1 MKNIVALCSAVVCG
15 SGQFM
20 NKQYIKGLFF
30 FFFQAVFWFVELST
44 GTLNV
49 ITGNYPNKEVPGA
62 FFREAGYFLS
72 GFWGL
77 ITLGNTPRANTKQV
91 VYDHSVSLMIN
102 GLITLVLFLIFLFI
116 YIWGIRDAY
125 KTRKQIE
132 NGIVKSSKEYLNSLW
147 EDAFEYIMI
156 TPATILVMFVSM
168 IPIMFA
174 FLTSFTN
181 YNTTNIPPKNL
192 VEWVGFQTYVDVLTI
207 PIWGKTFVGV
217 FIWTV
222 IWAFAATLT
231 SYALGLFQAVLINNK
246 FVKAKRFWRSIY
258 ILPWAIPSFV
268 SLLVFRTMLNING
281 PINTILMNAGIT
293 DEKIGFLTDPTAARI
308 TLIVVNL
315 WLGFPY
321 FMALTSG
328 VLNTISEEIYEAADL
343 DGANGV
349 QKFSAITLPM
359 AIQATAPLIV
369 MSITFNFNNFGFIYF
384 LTDGGPANPAYQMA
398 GKTDILISW
407 IFKLTLDNRMYNYA
421 SVFSIFIFVIIA
433 SFSTWNLLRTRA
445 FKES

>member
-1 MKNIVALCSAVVCG
+1 MKNIVALCSAVVSG
-15 SGQFM
+15 SGQLL

-30 FFFQAVFWFVELST
+30 FLFQALFWFIELST
-44 GTLNV
+44 GTWNV
-49 ITGNYPNKEVPGA
+49 ITGNIPNADVPSA
-62 FFREAGYFLS
+62 AFREAGYFTS

-77 ITLGNTPRANTKQV
+77 ITLGNTARATTKQV
-91 VYDHSVSLMIN
+91 VYDHSIALLIN
-102 GLITLVLFLIFLFI
+102 GLITLLVFLIFAFI

-132 NGIVKSSKEYLNSLW
+132 KGIIKSSKEYLHDLW

-156 TPATILVMFVSM
+156 TPATILVMFVSI

-174 FLTSFTN
+174 FLTAFTN

-192 VEWVGFQTYVDVLTI
+192 VEWVGFQTYKDVLTI

-222 IWAFAATLT
+222 IWSFSASFTV
-231 SYALGLFQAVLINNK
+231 YALGLLQAVFINNK

-268 SLLVFRTMLNING
+268 SILVFRTMLNING
-281 PINTILMNAGIT
+281 PINSLLISAGLI
-293 DEKIGFLTDPTAARI
+293 DKKIGFLTDPTAARI
-308 TLIVVNL
+308 TLIAVNL

-321 FMALTSG
+321 FMALISG

-343 DGANGV
+343 DGANGF
-349 QKFSAITLPM
+349 QKFRTITLPM

-369 MSITFNFNNFGFIYF
+369 MNLTFNFNNFSLIYF

-398 GKTDILISW
+398 GRTDILISW

-421 SVFSIFIFVIIA
+421 SVFSIFIFIIIA

-445 FKES
+445 FKEG